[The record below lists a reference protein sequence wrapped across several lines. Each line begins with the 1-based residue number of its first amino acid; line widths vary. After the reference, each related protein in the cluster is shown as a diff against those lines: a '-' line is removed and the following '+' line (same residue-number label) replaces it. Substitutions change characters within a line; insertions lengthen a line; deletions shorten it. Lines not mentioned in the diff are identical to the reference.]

1 MPVKASEHF
10 SAKIPPHIFE
20 TLMQA
25 AELEGATVKQFLIR
39 AAFEKAQE
47 VIEKEGRI
55 QMSCRSAETFFAA
68 IENPPEPA
76 AKLIEAAKKYKKVF
90 PDA

>member
-1 MPVKASEHF
+1 MPVKANEHI
-10 SAKIPPHIFE
+10 SANVPSHIFE
-20 TLMQA
+20 TLIQA

-55 QMSCRSAETFFAA
+55 KMSFRSAETFFTA
-68 IENPPEPA
+68 IETPPEPV
-76 AKLIEAAKKYKKVF
+76 AKLIEAAKNYKKVF